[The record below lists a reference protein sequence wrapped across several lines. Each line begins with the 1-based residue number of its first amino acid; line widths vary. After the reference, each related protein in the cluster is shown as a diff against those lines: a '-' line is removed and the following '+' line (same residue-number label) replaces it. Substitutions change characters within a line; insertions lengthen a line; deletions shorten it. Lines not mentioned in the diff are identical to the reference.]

1 MSNFLTEYQINF
13 WERILA
19 PAFEAT
25 FQMVAITTVF
35 GTIFGF
41 LVAVVLLMT
50 DKDGI
55 HPNKYI
61 YGVVI
66 FLVNV
71 VRSFPFLILMV
82 FLLPFTKF
90 VMGTSIG
97 VKAAVVPL
105 IVAATAFI
113 AKLIENAMQE
123 VDKGLIE
130 AMKSFGLTESQV
142 VFRVMLSE
150 AMPAIISGVILAMI
164 SILGCTAMAG
174 AMGAGGIGNVA
185 LVYGYQKFEDS
196 VMLLCA
202 GILLIFVELIEY
214 AGKWVYRKLK

>member
-1 MSNFLTEYQINF
+1 MGNFLTEYQMNF

-41 LVAVVLLMT
+41 LVAVILLMT

-61 YGVVI
+61 YGLVI

-130 AMKSFGLTESQV
+130 AMKSFGLSETQI
-142 VFRVMLSE
+142 VFKVMLSE

-185 LVYGYQKFEDS
+185 LVYGYQKFNNA
-196 VMLLCA
+196 VMTLCA
-202 GILLIFVELIEY
+202 AILLVFVEIIEY
-214 AGKWVYRKLK
+214 VGKWVYRKLK

>member
-1 MSNFLTEYQINF
+1 MSSFLTEYQLNF

-55 HPNKYI
+55 HPNRYI
-61 YGVVI
+61 YDTVM

-71 VRSFPFLILMV
+71 VRSFPFMILMV
-82 FLLPFTKF
+82 FLLPFTRF

-97 VKAAVVPL
+97 VRAAVVPL

-130 AMKSFGLTESQV
+130 AMKSFGLTETQV

-150 AMPAIISGVILAMI
+150 ALPAIVSGVILAMI

-185 LVYGYQKFEDS
+185 LIYGYQKFEES

-214 AGKWVYRKLK
+214 VGKWVYRKLK

>member
-1 MSNFLTEYQINF
+1 MEQFLTEYQINF
-13 WERILA
+13 WNRILG

-25 FQMVAITTVF
+25 FQMVGITTVF

-61 YGVVI
+61 YGTVI

-82 FLLPFTKF
+82 FLLPFTKL

-130 AMKSFGLTESQV
+130 AMKSFGLTETQV

-185 LVYGYQKFEDS
+185 LVYGYQKFEYG
-196 VMLLCA
+196 VMSLCA
-202 GILLIFVELIEY
+202 GILLVFVEIIEY

>member
-1 MSNFLTEYQINF
+1 MGNFLTEYQINF

-41 LVAVVLLMT
+41 LVAVILLMT

-61 YGVVI
+61 YGLVI

-105 IVAATAFI
+105 IIAATAFI

-130 AMKSFGLTESQV
+130 AMKSFGLSETQI
-142 VFRVMLSE
+142 VFKVMLSE
-150 AMPAIISGVILAMI
+150 AMPAIISGVILPSEKSI
-164 SILGCTAMAG
+164 SCGPMYPLSSCVFIHPLSAAATSPAAS
-174 AMGAGGIGNVA
+174 NTSF
-185 LVYGYQKFEDS
+185 L
-196 VMLLCA
+196 
-202 GILLIFVELIEY
+202 ILLSTDFAVVFHIEFS
-214 AGKWVYRKLK
+214 LS